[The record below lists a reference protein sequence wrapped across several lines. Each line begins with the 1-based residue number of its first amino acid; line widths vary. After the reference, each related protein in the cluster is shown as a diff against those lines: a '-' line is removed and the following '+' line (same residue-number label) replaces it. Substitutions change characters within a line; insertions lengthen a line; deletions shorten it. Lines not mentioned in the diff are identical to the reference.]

1 MKLDITSINFINVF
15 ENLTGAKVKDCIIE
29 EGKLIFIVDESNVSR
44 AIGKNGSNV
53 NKAKN
58 FMKKEIQII
67 SFTDDVTKFVSN
79 LLYPVKVEDIKSDG
93 KIVNVIAK
101 ETAVKGKIFGRN
113 RENLKRILNITK
125 RYFDVE
131 EIRVE

>member
-29 EGKLIFIVDESNVSR
+29 EGKLVFVVDEANVSR
-44 AIGKNGSNV
+44 AIGKNGANV

-67 SFTDDVTKFVSN
+67 GFNDDVTKFVSN
-79 LLYPVKVEDIKSDG
+79 LLYPVKVEDIKLEG
-93 KIVNVIAK
+93 KIVNVSSK
-101 ETAVKGKIFGRN
+101 NTAIKGKIFGRN
-113 RENLKRILNITK
+113 KENLKRILNIVK
-125 RYFDVE
+125 RYFDIE
-131 EIRVE
+131 EIKIE